1 MKKERDST
9 RDIERRR
16 LRRKK
21 KLVDVFNI
29 VLSAHVRTRTRS
41 RKEIKENVYGTQMS
55 ESQPLSPDSYTI
67 SLSLSNRI
75 VVYYN
80 NNFFSSTGNFFLGG
94 EMFLVGGVEKFIKR
108 RMSIYLF
115 KISFSAFPRDR

>member
-16 LRRKK
+16 RRRK

-41 RKEIKENVYGTQMS
+41 RKEIKENVDGTQM
-55 ESQPLSPDSYTI
+55 T
-67 SLSLSNRI
+67 
-75 VVYYN
+75 
-80 NNFFSSTGNFFLGG
+80 
-94 EMFLVGGVEKFIKR
+94 
-108 RMSIYLF
+108 
-115 KISFSAFPRDR
+115 